1 MLHNGDLLYRKTS
14 NQVNL
19 VQYLQRAKV
28 SVKFLGTHAVPS
40 LKMCCAFREMNIQ
53 EKRSFMQINIRN
65 KGSVTILDI
74 EGNLVGPNTIALKNI
89 IDDQIRVT
97 GEDPV
102 FMVLN
107 MERVQMMDS
116 SGLGVI
122 VAAYASIS
130 HNNGRVVLLNIGGNI
145 RSLIVMAKLV
155 TIFDRYD
162 TEAEA
167 IASFL

>member
-1 MLHNGDLLYRKTS
+1 
-14 NQVNL
+14 
-19 VQYLQRAKV
+19 
-28 SVKFLGTHAVPS
+28 
-40 LKMCCAFREMNIQ
+40 
-53 EKRSFMQINIRN
+53 MQINIRN

-89 IDDQIRVT
+89 IDDQIQVT

-145 RSLIVMAKLV
+145 RSLIVMTKLV
-155 TIFDRYD
+155 TIFDRYN
-162 TEAEA
+162 TETEA

>member
-1 MLHNGDLLYRKTS
+1 
-14 NQVNL
+14 
-19 VQYLQRAKV
+19 
-28 SVKFLGTHAVPS
+28 
-40 LKMCCAFREMNIQ
+40 MNIQ

-107 MERVQMMDS
+107 MKRVQMMDS

-130 HNNGRVVLLNIGGNI
+130 RNNGRVVLLNIGGNI